1 MAKLTDKDKQTIY
14 TDFASG
20 KSKSDIAKKFNV
32 SITAISK
39 ILEDNKSLEKFNKSL
54 DIKPNKEY
62 AKSII
67 SKAYKGL
74 EDNINKNI
82 HKLHPETLIK
92 IIERLS
98 LLYKNTFDDDIQD
111 NITKVEVVFEDASI
125 VEDIQQESNNN
136 LNNNGV

>member
-74 EDNINKNI
+74 EDNINRNL